1 MNEEIREQVVS
12 LSRYGYAIEEI
23 AEELNLAE
31 TEVANILEEEGE
43 L

>member
-12 LSRYGYAIEEI
+12 LSRYGYTIEEI
-23 AEELNLAE
+23 AEELDLVE